1 MNAIRLPAELEYL
14 QLDEAAQLIANALVP
29 DTDGKSNIRYED
41 TKIQA
46 LEELTQAANDGVLKI
61 RHPLTLGLVTP
72 VKPPQDRIDAL
83 FHVPKIQPYQCV
95 VLVPDFALY
104 VAERGLSVIVEA
116 PEQAAP
122 AHSTAEPAPVVK
134 ETPQE
139 RRARWL
145 DMFEA
150 EEKREKRGALQ
161 RLANSENV
169 DRSNMKKDIEK
180 ARGARDTE
188 RRAGAWTSHL
198 VQDGKRKG

>member
-14 QLDEAAQLIANALVP
+14 ELDEAAQLIANALVP

-72 VKPPQDRIDAL
+72 VKPPEDRIDAL

-116 PEQAAP
+116 PEQSAP
-122 AHSTAEPAPVVK
+122 AQSPAEPAPVATESASNK
-134 ETPQE
+134 PGS
-139 RRARWL
+139 
-145 DMFEA
+145 
-150 EEKREKRGALQ
+150 REKWTPEKKSELQ
-161 RLANSENV
+161 AYRESHTMPQTAAKFGISEQRIRQLLPRANP
-169 DRSNMKKDIEK
+169 KK
-180 ARGARDTE
+180 
-188 RRAGAWTSHL
+188 TSPFPG
-198 VQDGKRKG
+198 VIYRTK